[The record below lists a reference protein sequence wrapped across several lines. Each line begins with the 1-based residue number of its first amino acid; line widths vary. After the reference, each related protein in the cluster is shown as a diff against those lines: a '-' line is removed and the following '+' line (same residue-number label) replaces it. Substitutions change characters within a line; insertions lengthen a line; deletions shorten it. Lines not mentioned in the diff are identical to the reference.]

1 MHYSTIKPIV
11 DEEEILI
18 DRGSL
23 KTKRKFAFLLEKGDR
38 ISINRILEVNEE
50 VEVLI
55 DYTYTEKSKRPKET
69 IKLYTIK
76 ELIKEWN
83 GGYKNRYGKQIYV

>member
-11 DEEEILI
+11 DEEEVLI

-38 ISINRILEVNEE
+38 ILINRILEVNEE

-76 ELIKEWN
+76 ELIKE
-83 GGYKNRYGKQIYV
+83 

>member
-11 DEEEILI
+11 DEEEVLI
-18 DRGSL
+18 EWDSL
-23 KTKRKFAFLLEKGDR
+23 KTKKKFAFLLEKGDR
-38 ISINRILEVNEE
+38 ILINRILEVNEE

-69 IKLYTIK
+69 IKLYIIK
-76 ELIKEWN
+76 ELIKE
-83 GGYKNRYGKQIYV
+83 

>member
-1 MHYSTIKPIV
+1 
-11 DEEEILI
+11 
-18 DRGSL
+18 
-23 KTKRKFAFLLEKGDR
+23 
-38 ISINRILEVNEE
+38 VNEE

-76 ELIKEWN
+76 ELIKE
-83 GGYKNRYGKQIYV
+83 

>member
-38 ISINRILEVNEE
+38 ILINRILEVNEE

-76 ELIKEWN
+76 ELIKE
-83 GGYKNRYGKQIYV
+83 

>member
-38 ISINRILEVNEE
+38 ILINRILEVNEE

-69 IKLYTIK
+69 IKLYTIE
-76 ELIKEWN
+76 ELIKE
-83 GGYKNRYGKQIYV
+83 

>member
-38 ISINRILEVNEE
+38 ILINRILEVNEE

-55 DYTYTEKSKRPKET
+55 DYTYTEKSERPKET

-83 GGYKNRYGKQIYV
+83 GWYKRYGK

>member
-1 MHYSTIKPIV
+1 M

-38 ISINRILEVNEE
+38 ILINRILEVNEE

-76 ELIKEWN
+76 ELIKE
-83 GGYKNRYGKQIYV
+83 

>member
-23 KTKRKFAFLLEKGDR
+23 KTKRKFAFLLEKGDK
-38 ISINRILEVNEE
+38 ILINRILEVNEE

-69 IKLYTIK
+69 IKLYIIDKYIK
-76 ELIKEWN
+76 VMKWLFIN
-83 GGYKNRYGKQIYV
+83 FINT

>member
-38 ISINRILEVNEE
+38 ILINRILEVNEE

-69 IKLYTIK
+69 IKLYIIK
-76 ELIKEWN
+76 ELIKE
-83 GGYKNRYGKQIYV
+83 

>member
-23 KTKRKFAFLLEKGDR
+23 KTKRKFAFLLEKGDK
-38 ISINRILEVNEE
+38 ILINRILEVNEE

-76 ELIKEWN
+76 ELIKE
-83 GGYKNRYGKQIYV
+83 

>member
-38 ISINRILEVNEE
+38 ILINRILEVNEE
-50 VEVLI
+50 IEVLI

-76 ELIKEWN
+76 ELIKE
-83 GGYKNRYGKQIYV
+83 

>member
-38 ISINRILEVNEE
+38 ILINRILEVNEE

-83 GGYKNRYGKQIYV
+83 RE